1 MNLLNKTS
9 DCMSSTHKDL
19 EESYLVENAL
29 NEFRNINMN
38 ERFKQGRKEKCAL
51 KTFLRLTR
59 LFHLCVLY
67 KILLECSKLNHIK
80 VIKALLEMT
89 S

>member
-29 NEFRNINMN
+29 NGFRNFNMN
-38 ERFKQGRKEKCAL
+38 ERCEQGRKGKM
-51 KTFLRLTR
+51 
-59 LFHLCVLY
+59 
-67 KILLECSKLNHIK
+67 CSKDFFK
-80 VIKALLEMT
+80 T
-89 S
+89 D